1 MAVNATLEK
10 LGQATLRRLEEVGA
24 AARFVARVAAGL
36 VRLRWEGGQT
46 VLQMARA
53 GVDSVPLVLLTGLFS
68 GMVLAY
74 QTASQLL
81 RLGGEGFVGGLI
93 AVSMAREA
101 APVFAA
107 VTVAGRVG
115 AGFAAELG
123 TMVVTEQVDALTVM
137 GTDPL
142 EYLVVPRAVALVVML
157 PVLVVLAN
165 AVGSLGGYAVSVVVG
180 VPGSVSLESVRQ
192 FLDLHD
198 VVGGLVKS
206 AVFGLV
212 IALVACHKG
221 LRASGGAAGVGQA
234 TTGAVVAAIAWV
246 LAANYFLDVLLF

>member
-1 MAVNATLEK
+1 MTVNATLER
-10 LGQATLRRLEEVGA
+10 LGEATLRRLEEVGL
-24 AARFVARVAAGL
+24 AARFVGRVASSL
-36 VRLRWEGGQT
+36 VRLRWEAGQL

-74 QTASQLL
+74 QTANQLL

-137 GTDPL
+137 GIDPL
-142 EYLVVPRAVALVVML
+142 EYLVVPRAVALAVML

-165 AVGSLGGYAVSVVVG
+165 AVGSVGGYVVSVVVG
-180 VPGSVSLESVRQ
+180 VPGSVYVDSVRL

-198 VVGGLVKS
+198 VLGGLVKA
-206 AVFGLV
+206 AVFGLL

>member
-1 MAVNATLEK
+1 
-10 LGQATLRRLEEVGA
+10 
-24 AARFVARVAAGL
+24 
-36 VRLRWEGGQT
+36 
-46 VLQMARA
+46 
-53 GVDSVPLVLLTGLFS
+53 
-68 GMVLAY
+68 
-74 QTASQLL
+74 
-81 RLGGEGFVGGLI
+81 
-93 AVSMAREA
+93 
-101 APVFAA
+101 VFAA

-142 EYLVVPRAVALVVML
+142 EYLVVPRALALLAML
-157 PVLVVLAN
+157 PVLVMLAN
-165 AVGSLGGYAVSVVVG
+165 AVGSLGGYVVSVAVG
-180 VPGSVSLESVRQ
+180 VPGSVYVESVRR

-206 AVFGLV
+206 AAFGLL

-221 LRASGGAAGVGQA
+221 LRASGGALGVGQA
-234 TTGAVVAAIAWV
+234 TTGAVVAAIAGV

>member
-1 MAVNATLEK
+1 MIVNAILDR
-10 LGQATLRRLEEVGA
+10 LGTATLRWLEEVGA
-24 AARFVARVAAGL
+24 AVAFVARTALSLA
-36 VRLRWEGGQT
+36 RLRWEGQQ
-46 VLQMARA
+46 VILQMSRA

-81 RLGGEGFVGGLI
+81 RFGAEGFVGGLV

-101 APVFAA
+101 APVFTA

-142 EYLVVPRAVALVVML
+142 EYLVVPRTVALVFML

-165 AVGSLGGYAVSVVVG
+165 AVGSVGGYVVSVAVG
-180 VPGSVSLESVRQ
+180 VPGAAYVDSVRQ
-192 FLDLHD
+192 LLDLHD
-198 VVGGLVKS
+198 LTGGLGKS
-206 AVFGLV
+206 AAFGLL

-221 LRASGGAAGVGQA
+221 LRATGGAAGVGQA
-234 TTGAVVAAIAWV
+234 TTGAVVAAIAWI

>member
-10 LGQATLRRLEEVGA
+10 LGAGTLRRLEEVGQ
-24 AARFVARVAAGL
+24 AARFVGRVVASL
-36 VRLRWEGGQT
+36 VRLRWEGSQV

-74 QTASQLL
+74 QTANQLL
-81 RLGGEGFVGGLI
+81 RLGGEAFVGGLI

-142 EYLVVPRAVALVVML
+142 EYLVVPRALALLVML
-157 PVLVVLAN
+157 PVLVMLAN
-165 AVGSLGGYAVSVVVG
+165 AVGSLGGYLVSVAVG
-180 VPGSVSLESVRQ
+180 VPGSVYVESVRR

-198 VVGGLVKS
+198 VVGGLAKS
-206 AVFGLV
+206 AAFGLL

-221 LRASGGAAGVGQA
+221 LRASGGALGVGQA
-234 TTGAVVAAIAWV
+234 TTGAVVAAIAGV

>member
-1 MAVNATLEK
+1 MAVNATVER
-10 LGQATLRRLEEVGA
+10 LGAATLRRLEEVGRA
-24 AARFVARVAAGL
+24 AQFAGQVAAGL
-36 VRLRWEGGQT
+36 LRLRWEAGQV

-74 QTASQLL
+74 QTATQLL

-101 APVFAA
+101 APVFTA

-115 AGFAAELG
+115 AGIAAELG

-137 GTDPL
+137 GADPL
-142 EYLVVPRAVALVVML
+142 DYLVVPRTVALMVML

-165 AVGSLGGYAVSVVVG
+165 AVGSLGGYTVSVVVG
-180 VPGSVSLESVRQ
+180 VPGSVYLESVRQ
-192 FLDLHD
+192 LLDLHD

-206 AVFGLV
+206 AVFGLL

-221 LRASGGAAGVGQA
+221 LQAHGGAAGVGRA

-246 LAANYFLDVLLF
+246 LAANYFLDVVLF

>member
-10 LGQATLRRLEEVGA
+10 LGAGTLRRLEEVGQ
-24 AARFVARVAAGL
+24 AARFVGRVAASL
-36 VRLRWEGGQT
+36 VRLRWEGSQ
-46 VLQMARA
+46 VVPQMARA

-74 QTASQLL
+74 QTANQLL
-81 RLGGEGFVGGLI
+81 RLGGEAFVGGLV

-142 EYLVVPRAVALVVML
+142 EYLVVPRALALLVML
-157 PVLVVLAN
+157 PVLVMLAN
-165 AVGSLGGYAVSVVVG
+165 AVGSLGGYLVSVAVG
-180 VPGSVSLESVRQ
+180 VPGSVYVESVRR

-198 VVGGLVKS
+198 VLGGLAKS
-206 AVFGLV
+206 AAFGLL

-221 LRASGGAAGVGQA
+221 LRASGGAQGVGQA
-234 TTGAVVAAIAWV
+234 TTGAVVAAIAGV

>member
-1 MAVNATLEK
+1 MAVNATLER
-10 LGQATLRRLEEVGA
+10 LGEATLRRLEEVGQ
-24 AARFVARVAAGL
+24 AARFVGRVAATL
-36 VRLRWEGGQT
+36 VRLRWEAGQL

-74 QTASQLL
+74 QTATQLL

-142 EYLVVPRAVALVVML
+142 EYLVVPRAVALAVML

-165 AVGSLGGYAVSVVVG
+165 AVGSVGGYVVSVLVG
-180 VPGSVSLESVRQ
+180 VPGSVYVDSVRQ

-198 VVGGLVKS
+198 VFGGLVKA
-206 AVFGLV
+206 AVFGLL

>member
-10 LGQATLRRLEEVGA
+10 LGAGTLRRLEEVGQ
-24 AARFVARVAAGL
+24 AARFVGRVVASL
-36 VRLRWEGGQT
+36 VRLRWEGSQV

-74 QTASQLL
+74 QTANQLL
-81 RLGGEGFVGGLI
+81 RLGGEAFVGGLI

-142 EYLVVPRAVALVVML
+142 EYLVVPRALALLVML
-157 PVLVVLAN
+157 PVLVMLAN
-165 AVGSLGGYAVSVVVG
+165 AVGSLGGYLVSVAVG
-180 VPGSVSLESVRQ
+180 VPGSVYVESVRR

-206 AVFGLV
+206 AAFGLL

-221 LRASGGAAGVGQA
+221 LRASGGALGVGQA
-234 TTGAVVAAIAWV
+234 TTGAVVAAIAGV

>member
-1 MAVNATLEK
+1 MAVNATLER
-10 LGQATLRRLEEVGA
+10 LGEATLRRLEEVGE
-24 AARFVARVAAGL
+24 AARFLGRVALRL
-36 VRLRWEGGQT
+36 VRFRWEGQQV

-123 TMVVTEQVDALTVM
+123 TMAVTEQVDALTVM

-142 EYLVVPRAVALVVML
+142 EYLVVPRAVALATML

-165 AVGSLGGYAVSVVVG
+165 AVGSLGGYGVSVLVG
-180 VPGSVSLESVRQ
+180 VPGSVYLESVRQ
-192 FLDLHD
+192 FLDVHD
-198 VVGGLVKS
+198 LLGGLVK
-206 AVFGLV
+206 ATVFGLL

>member
-10 LGQATLRRLEEVGA
+10 LGARTLRRLEEVGQ
-24 AARFVARVAAGL
+24 AARFVGRVVASL
-36 VRLRWEGGQT
+36 VRLRWEGSQV

-74 QTASQLL
+74 QTANQLL
-81 RLGGEGFVGGLI
+81 RLGGEAFVGGLI

-142 EYLVVPRAVALVVML
+142 EYLVVPRALALLVML
-157 PVLVVLAN
+157 PVLVMLAN
-165 AVGSLGGYAVSVVVG
+165 AVGSLGGYLVSVAVG
-180 VPGSVSLESVRQ
+180 VPGSVYVESVRR

-198 VVGGLVKS
+198 VVGGLAKS
-206 AVFGLV
+206 AAFGLL

-221 LRASGGAAGVGQA
+221 LRASGGALGVGQA
-234 TTGAVVAAIAWV
+234 TTGAVVAAIAGV

>member
-10 LGQATLRRLEEVGA
+10 LGAGTLRRLEEVGQ
-24 AARFVARVAAGL
+24 AARFVGRVAASL
-36 VRLRWEGGQT
+36 VRLRWEGSQV

-74 QTASQLL
+74 QTANQLL
-81 RLGGEGFVGGLI
+81 RLGGEAFVGGLI

-142 EYLVVPRAVALVVML
+142 EYLVVPRALALLAML
-157 PVLVVLAN
+157 PVLVMLAN
-165 AVGSLGGYAVSVVVG
+165 AVGSLGGYVVSVAVG
-180 VPGSVSLESVRQ
+180 VPGSVYVESVRR

-206 AVFGLV
+206 AAFGLL

-221 LRASGGAAGVGQA
+221 LRASGGALGVGQA
-234 TTGAVVAAIAWV
+234 TTGAVVAAIAGV

>member
-10 LGQATLRRLEEVGA
+10 LGAGTLRRLEEVGQ
-24 AARFVARVAAGL
+24 AARFVGRVAASL
-36 VRLRWEGGQT
+36 VRLRWEGSQV

-74 QTASQLL
+74 QTANQLL
-81 RLGGEGFVGGLI
+81 RLGGEAFVGGLI

-142 EYLVVPRAVALVVML
+142 EYLVVPRALALLAML
-157 PVLVVLAN
+157 PVLVMLAN
-165 AVGSLGGYAVSVVVG
+165 VVGSLGGYVVSVAVG
-180 VPGSVSLESVRQ
+180 VPGSVYVESVRR

-206 AVFGLV
+206 AAFGLL

-221 LRASGGAAGVGQA
+221 LRASGGALGVGQA
-234 TTGAVVAAIAWV
+234 TTGAVVAAIAGV

>member
-10 LGQATLRRLEEVGA
+10 LGAGTLRRLEEVGQ
-24 AARFVARVAAGL
+24 AARFVGRVAASL
-36 VRLRWEGGQT
+36 VRLRWEGSQV

-74 QTASQLL
+74 QTANQLL
-81 RLGGEGFVGGLI
+81 RLGGEAFVGGLV

-142 EYLVVPRAVALVVML
+142 EYLVVPRALALLVML
-157 PVLVVLAN
+157 PVLVMLAN
-165 AVGSLGGYAVSVVVG
+165 AVGSLGGYLVSVAVG
-180 VPGSVSLESVRQ
+180 VPGSVYVESVRR

-198 VVGGLVKS
+198 VLGGLAKS
-206 AVFGLV
+206 AAFGLL

-221 LRASGGAAGVGQA
+221 LRASGGAQGVGQA
-234 TTGAVVAAIAWV
+234 TTGAVVAAIAGV

>member
-10 LGQATLRRLEEVGA
+10 LGAGILRRLEEVGQ
-24 AARFVARVAAGL
+24 AARFGGRVATSL
-36 VRLRWEGGQT
+36 VRLRWEGSQV

-74 QTASQLL
+74 QTANQLL
-81 RLGGEGFVGGLI
+81 RLGGEAFVGGLI

-142 EYLVVPRAVALVVML
+142 EYLVVPRALALLVML
-157 PVLVVLAN
+157 PVLVMLTN
-165 AVGSLGGYAVSVVVG
+165 AVGSVGGYVVSVAVG
-180 VPGSVSLESVRQ
+180 VPGSVYVESVRR

-198 VVGGLVKS
+198 VVGGLIK
-206 AVFGLV
+206 AAAFGLL

-221 LRASGGAAGVGQA
+221 LRASGGALGVGQA
-234 TTGAVVAAIAWV
+234 TTGAVVAAIAGI

>member
-1 MAVNATLEK
+1 MAVNATLER
-10 LGQATLRRLEEVGA
+10 LGEATLRRLEEVGQ
-24 AARFVARVAAGL
+24 AARFVGRVAATL
-36 VRLRWEGGQT
+36 VRLRWEGGQL

-74 QTASQLL
+74 QTATQLL

-142 EYLVVPRAVALVVML
+142 EYLVVPRAVALAVML

-165 AVGSLGGYAVSVVVG
+165 AVGSVGGYVVSVLVG
-180 VPGSVSLESVRQ
+180 VPGSVYVDSVRQ

-198 VVGGLVKS
+198 VFGGLVKA
-206 AVFGLV
+206 AVFGLL

>member
-10 LGQATLRRLEEVGA
+10 LGAGTLRRLEEVGQ
-24 AARFVARVAAGL
+24 AARFVGRVAASL
-36 VRLRWEGGQT
+36 VRLRWEGSQV

-74 QTASQLL
+74 QTANQLL
-81 RLGGEGFVGGLI
+81 RLGGEAFVGGLI
-93 AVSMAREA
+93 AVSIAREA

-142 EYLVVPRAVALVVML
+142 EYLVVPRALALLAML
-157 PVLVVLAN
+157 PVLVMLAN
-165 AVGSLGGYAVSVVVG
+165 AVGSLGGYVVSVAVG
-180 VPGSVSLESVRQ
+180 VPGSVYVESVRR

-206 AVFGLV
+206 AAFGLL

-221 LRASGGAAGVGQA
+221 LRASGGALGVGQA
-234 TTGAVVAAIAWV
+234 TTGAVVAAIAGV

>member
-10 LGQATLRRLEEVGA
+10 LGAGTLRRLEEVGH
-24 AARFVARVAAGL
+24 AARFVGQVLASL
-36 VRLRWEGGQT
+36 VRLRWEADQV

-74 QTASQLL
+74 QTGSQLL
-81 RLGGEGFVGGLI
+81 RLGAEAFAGGLV

-142 EYLVVPRAVALVVML
+142 EYLVVPRAVALTTML

-165 AVGSLGGYAVSVVVG
+165 VVGSLGGYVVSLAVG
-180 VPGSVSLESVRQ
+180 VPGSVYVDSVRQ
-192 FLDLHD
+192 FLDLSD

-206 AVFGLV
+206 AVFGLL

-221 LRASGGAAGVGQA
+221 LRASGGAAGVGHA

-246 LAANYFLDVLLF
+246 LAANYFLDVILF

>member
-10 LGQATLRRLEEVGA
+10 LGAGTLRRLEEVGQ
-24 AARFVARVAAGL
+24 AARFVGRVAASL
-36 VRLRWEGGQT
+36 VRLRWEGSQV

-74 QTASQLL
+74 QTANQLL
-81 RLGGEGFVGGLI
+81 RLGGEAFVGGLI

-142 EYLVVPRAVALVVML
+142 EYLVVPRALALLAML
-157 PVLVVLAN
+157 PVLVMLAN
-165 AVGSLGGYAVSVVVG
+165 AVGSLGGYVVSVAMG
-180 VPGSVSLESVRQ
+180 VPGSVYVESVRR

-206 AVFGLV
+206 AAFGLL

-221 LRASGGAAGVGQA
+221 LRASGGALGVGQA
-234 TTGAVVAAIAWV
+234 TTGAVVAAIAGV